1 MFYLLQI
8 VVLCLHSLAPLL
20 HPITDAIWQWNG
32 QKYVTINFY
41 GPSVIGLFEF
51 LDVIKFCADGG

>member
-1 MFYLLQI
+1 MPT
-8 VVLCLHSLAPLL
+8 SLAPLL